1 MPGSVSSGS
10 GSGGRGGGGSRGG
23 GYSPNATVINTG
35 GGGKNDSSNSRQEK
49 PTIIGAIS
57 NIQQYYIMEKV
68 GQDIPGEFLTLEGT
82 IGFFTIGMRS
92 GLTEG
97 VLLAVLLPVVEFY
110 LVPVVLKS
118 PTMFLRIILSA
129 LPFFPVIINTIL
141 CVLVGRYY
149 VGNVTRKAINSLFTG
164 RIIVLM
170 AKSFLVYVFYK
181 LLTGLSTPDRVWVV
195 AQKLNKNSEAFY
207 VGYMEMLPHIMPI
220 ASRCAILILVAA
232 VLPYSTVFIFDQWR
246 RSKIERNRA
255 RVSGV

>member
-10 GSGGRGGGGSRGG
+10 SSGGGGRGG

-35 GGGKNDSSNSRQEK
+35 GGGKNDSFNSQGK
-49 PTIIGAIS
+49 PTLIGAIS
-57 NIQQYYIMEKV
+57 NIQQYYVIEMV
-68 GQDIPGEFLTLEGT
+68 GQEIPSEFLTLEGT
-82 IGFFTIGMRS
+82 ISFFTIGMRS

-97 VLLAVLLPVVEFY
+97 VLIAILLPLVEFY

-118 PTMFLRIILSA
+118 PTMFLKIILSA
-129 LPFFPVIINTIL
+129 LPFFPIIINTIL

-149 VGNVTRKAINSLFTG
+149 VGNITRKAINSLFTG

-170 AKSFLVYVFYK
+170 AKSFFVYVFYT
-181 LLTGLSTPDRVWVV
+181 LLTGLSTPERVWSV
-195 AQKLNKNSEAFY
+195 AQILKKNSVAFY
-207 VGYMEMLPHIMPI
+207 AGYMKMLPHIMPI
-220 ASRCAILILVAA
+220 ANRCAILILVGA

-246 RSKIERNRA
+246 RNKIERNRA